1 MGTHAQVSFMTS
13 SCSMSRLLPVAALL
27 LLHASALSGQT
38 SGGTGLAARLRGT
51 VYDSVAGA
59 PLTQAAVRVFRSD
72 SVSEGF
78 DTRSDSLG
86 GFTVPGLRAGTW
98 LLSFLHP
105 RLDSL
110 RVEAPLARIEV
121 VEAGEID
128 VTLAVPSGATLARAR
143 CGVTHGDS
151 TAVIVGDVRDA
162 ATRQPVPHA
171 TVRASWPEWVFA
183 KRQMGREDMARVAR
197 ADSAG
202 QFVLCGVPQ
211 ATTVTAL
218 AYANT
223 DSTGT
228 VELLVPATD
237 YVVADFVL
245 DRQAAPMAIPTD
257 ASGATVAAWKR
268 GAGTVRGQVQTPDG
282 KPFANAIARVLGSGT
297 VVRSDSSGVF
307 RISDAAAGTQ
317 TVEVR
322 AVGFEPQR
330 HRVQLTPNEPYV
342 LTVALARSRVVLDTV
357 RVIAGRPLPPDVQR
371 IETRWRRG
379 LGTFLD
385 GNTVRERS
393 SNMLTSALWGI
404 PGVRLGMRSGFGNT
418 IYLRAGGGGECIPVI
433 YLDGFRFI
441 ASGISIDEIVAP
453 DDVAALEVYVRAMQ
467 RPAEFTDL
475 SDCGVF
481 VVWTKHFLGNVP
493 VLDPRRKR

>member
-1 MGTHAQVSFMTS
+1 MK
-13 SCSMSRLLPVAALL
+13 RLRLSVI
-27 LLHASALSGQT
+27 ALSLLAASISAST
-38 SGGTGLAARLRGT
+38 SAAQSGRADAPVARLRGT
-51 VYDSVAGA
+51 VYDSVARA
-59 PLTQAAVRVFRSD
+59 PLAQAAVRVFRSD

-86 GFTVPGLRAGTW
+86 GFTVPPLRAGTW

-110 RVEAPLARIEV
+110 RVEAPLARIDV
-121 VEAGEID
+121 VEAGDIS

-143 CGVTHGDS
+143 CGRTRDDS

-162 ATRQPVPHA
+162 ATRRPVPHA
-171 TVRASWPEWVFA
+171 TVRATWPEWVFA
-183 KRQMGREDMARVAR
+183 RKQMGREDMARVAR
-197 ADSAG
+197 ADSTG
-202 QFVLCGVPQ
+202 HFVLCGVPQ

-218 AYANT
+218 AYVDADT
-223 DSTGT
+223 TGT
-228 VELLVPATD
+228 VELLVPASD

-245 DRQAAPMAIPTD
+245 DRQATLAMVASDSSNAPA
-257 ASGATVAAWKR
+257 VAWKR
-268 GAGTVRGQVQTPDG
+268 GAGTVRGRVQTPDG
-282 KPFANAIARVLGSGT
+282 KPFANAIARVLGSGS

-307 RISDAAAGTQ
+307 RITDAAAGTQ

-330 HRVQLTPNEPYV
+330 HLVQLTPNEPYA
-342 LTVALARSRVVLDTV
+342 LTVAIDRSRVMLDTV
-357 RVIAGRPLPPDVQR
+357 RVVAGRPLPPDVQR

-393 SNMLTSALWGI
+393 TNFLTSALWGI
-404 PGVRLGMRSGFGNT
+404 PGVRLGMRAGFGNT

-441 ASGISIDEIVAP
+441 ASGISIDEMVAP
-453 DDVAALEVYVRAMQ
+453 DDVAAIEMYVRAMQ

-481 VVWTKHFLGNVP
+481 VVWTKRFLGNVP